1 VPGEGERRRP
11 ARRTKAARR
20 ETDSRGVQL
29 AMVLHF
35 ARRMAP
41 AVMVVVAYT
50 MVAAALVRFDML
62 RVGEKTFDYGEA
74 LYAMYTQ
81 LFFEPTESL
90 PQAPLA
96 RFLFWITPLA
106 GFVLI
111 AEGLYK
117 VGATLL
123 DEGARR
129 EVWVRVMSERM
140 EGHVVVVGL
149 GHVGYRVVQE
159 LRDGGSAIVAIER
172 REEDSFVETVRA
184 MGIPVH
190 VGDARR
196 DELLEQAGIARA
208 AAVVCTTDDDL
219 ANLEV
224 ALDAKRM
231 NPQIRVVMRMFDQR
245 LAAKVGGALD
255 LDQTFSTS
263 AVTAPLVALQA
274 TQKGIRAAY
283 RTGDGAARVVA
294 EVTVGASFDP
304 TEVAELEEKI
314 EGRIVGLRHAG
325 AEAFKAPRSST
336 RVLAGDV
343 VVVDAQPSDLPWIRK
358 KLRAG

>member
-1 VPGEGERRRP
+1 VPGAGERRATQR
-11 ARRTKAARR
+11 AKASRA
-20 ETDSRGVQL
+20 ETDSRSVQL

-41 AVMVVVAYT
+41 AVLVVVVYT
-50 MVAAALVRFDML
+50 MVAAAIVRFDML
-62 RVGEKTFDYGEA
+62 RVGEAAPDYGTA

-90 PQAPLA
+90 PHAPVA

-129 EVWVRVMSERM
+129 EVWVRIMSERM
-140 EGHVVVVGL
+140 DGHVVVVGL

-159 LRDGGSAIVAIER
+159 LRDGGEAVVAIER
-172 REEDSFVETVRA
+172 DEDDSFLETVRA

-208 AAVVCTTDDDL
+208 SAVVCSTGDDL

-231 NPQIRVVMRMFDQR
+231 NPTIRVVLRMFDQR
-245 LAAKVGGALD
+245 LAAKVGGALE

-263 AVTAPLVALQA
+263 AVAAPLVALQA
-274 TQKGIRAAY
+274 TQHGIRAAY

-294 EVTVGASFDP
+294 EITVGDAFDP
-304 TEVAELEEKI
+304 TEVAIVEDRI
-314 EGRIVGLRHAG
+314 EGRIVGLRHASD
-325 AEAFKAPRSST
+325 EAFRAPKSST

-343 VVVDAQPSDLPWIRK
+343 VVVDAQPSDLAWIRK
-358 KLRAG
+358 KLQAS

>member
-1 VPGEGERRRP
+1 
-11 ARRTKAARR
+11 
-20 ETDSRGVQL
+20 
-29 AMVLHF
+29 MVVHF

-41 AVMVVVAYT
+41 AVLVVVVYT

-62 RVGEKTFDYGEA
+62 RVGEKAPDYGVA

-90 PQAPLA
+90 PRAPLA

-123 DEGARR
+123 DERARR
-129 EVWVRVMSERM
+129 EVWVRIMSERLS
-140 EGHVVVVGL
+140 GHVVVCGL
-149 GHVGYRVVQE
+149 GHVGYRVVEE
-159 LRDGGSAIVAIER
+159 LRLGGEAVVAIER
-172 REEDSFVETVRA
+172 TEDDSFLETVRA

-190 VGDARR
+190 IGDARR
-196 DELLEQAGIARA
+196 DEVLERTGIARA
-208 AAVVCTTDDDL
+208 KAVVCATGDDL

-231 NPQIRVVMRMFDQR
+231 NPDIRVVLRMFDQR
-245 LAAKVGGALD
+245 LAAKVGGALE

-263 AVTAPLVALQA
+263 AVAAPLVALQA
-274 TQKGIRAAY
+274 TQRGIRAAY

-294 EVTVGASFDP
+294 EITVGEAFDP
-304 TEVAELEEKI
+304 TEVSELEDKI
-314 EGRIVGLRHAG
+314 EGRIVGLRHATE
-325 AEAFKAPRSST
+325 EAFKGPRSST

-343 VVVDAQPSDLPWIRK
+343 VVIDAQPSDLAWIRK
-358 KLRAG
+358 KLRAV